1 MPTLSVADVMKTNL
15 KTAHED
21 DSIRT
26 ADWEMTIDEIR
37 HLLVVDLEGKLIGI
51 VSDRDI
57 LRARER
63 GDTEAMA
70 VGKIMNRDVL
80 AIGPATPASFAVERM
95 MRGKY
100 SALPVVDEQ
109 GKPIGIVT
117 STDFLEI
124 AYRALT
130 GLDTRHVARA

>member
-1 MPTLSVADVMKTNL
+1 MKTNL
-15 KTAHED
+15 RTAHED
-21 DSIRT
+21 DSIRM

-37 HLLVVDLEGKLIGI
+37 HLLVIDVDGRLVGI

-57 LRARER
+57 LRAREHNTTDAPLGR
-63 GDTEAMA
+63 
-70 VGKIMNRDVL
+70 IMNREVMSV
-80 AIGPATPASFAVERM
+80 GPATPAAFAVERM

-100 SALPVVDEQ
+100 SALPVVDDS
-109 GKPIGIVT
+109 GRPIGIVT

>member
-1 MPTLSVADVMKTNL
+1 MPTLSVADLMKTNL
-15 KTAHED
+15 KTTHED

-37 HLLVVDLEGKLIGI
+37 HLLVIDVDGKLVGI
-51 VSDRDI
+51 ISDRDI

-63 GDTEAMA
+63 GDTD
-70 VGKIMNRDVL
+70 VSVSKIMNRDVL
-80 AIGPATPASFAVERM
+80 SIGPATPASFAVERM

>member
-1 MPTLSVADVMKTNL
+1 MKTNL
-15 KTAHED
+15 RTAHED
-21 DSIRT
+21 DSIRA

-37 HLLVVDLEGKLIGI
+37 HLLVIDLQGKLVGI
-51 VSDRDI
+51 ISDRDI

-63 GDTEAMA
+63 GDTDTS
-70 VGKIMNRDVL
+70 VRSIMNRDVL
-80 AIGPATPASFAVERM
+80 SIGPATPASFAVERM

-100 SALPVVDEQ
+100 SALPVIDEQ
-109 GKPIGIVT
+109 GKPVGIVT

>member
-1 MPTLSVADVMKTNL
+1 MATLTVSEVMKTNL
-15 KTAHED
+15 RTAHED
-21 DSIRT
+21 DSIRM

-37 HLLVVDLEGKLIGI
+37 HLLVIDVDGRLVGI

-57 LRARER
+57 LRARDL
-63 GDTEAMA
+63 GTTDTPL
-70 VGKIMNRDVL
+70 GRIMNRDVMS
-80 AIGPATPASFAVERM
+80 IGPATPAAFAVERM

-100 SALPVVDEQ
+100 SALPVVDDT
-109 GKPIGIVT
+109 GRPIGIVT

>member
-1 MPTLSVADVMKTNL
+1 MPNLTVADLMKTNL

-26 ADWEMTIDEIR
+26 ADWEMTVDEIR
-37 HLLVVDLEGKLIGI
+37 HLLVIDLDGKLVGI
-51 VSDRDI
+51 VSDRDV

-63 GDTEAMA
+63 GDTETS
-70 VGKIMNRDVL
+70 VRTIMNRDVL

-100 SALPVVDEQ
+100 SALPVIDEQ

-130 GLDTRHVARA
+130 GLDTRHIARA

>member
-1 MPTLSVADVMKTNL
+1 V
-15 KTAHED
+15 
-21 DSIRT
+21 
-26 ADWEMTIDEIR
+26 
-37 HLLVVDLEGKLIGI
+37 GI

-63 GDTEAMA
+63 GTSD
-70 VGKIMNRDVL
+70 GPISRIMNRDVMS
-80 AIGPATPASFAVERM
+80 IGPATPASFAVERM

-100 SALPVVDEQ
+100 SALPVVDDR

>member
-1 MPTLSVADVMKTNL
+1 MKTNL
-15 KTAHED
+15 RTAHED
-21 DSIRT
+21 DSIRA

-37 HLLVVDLEGKLIGI
+37 HLLVIDLAGKLVGI
-51 VSDRDI
+51 ISDRDI

-63 GDTEAMA
+63 GDTDTS
-70 VGKIMNRDVL
+70 VRSIMNRDVL
-80 AIGPATPASFAVERM
+80 SIGPATPASFAVERM

-100 SALPVVDEQ
+100 SALPVIDEQ
-109 GKPIGIVT
+109 GKPVGIVT

>member
-1 MPTLSVADVMKTNL
+1 MPTLSVADLMKTNL
-15 KTAHED
+15 KTAHPD
-21 DSIRT
+21 DSIRM

-37 HLLVVDLEGKLIGI
+37 HLLVIDLEGKLVGI
-51 VSDRDI
+51 VSDRDV

-63 GDTEAMA
+63 GDTETSIAT
-70 VGKIMNRDVL
+70 IMNRDVL
-80 AIGPATPASFAVERM
+80 AIGPATPASYAVERM

-109 GKPIGIVT
+109 GKPVGIVT